1 MFQGFSPG
9 NSQASIFEQFTLN
22 QQNLLLEATMLMKE
36 SGTVGIRPGTGPAED
51 RTPLPVEDAGKASE
65 QEKVSSDRGN
75 YDWENFFF
83 KPW

>member
-1 MFQGFSPG
+1 
-9 NSQASIFEQFTLN
+9 
-22 QQNLLLEATMLMKE
+22 MLMKE